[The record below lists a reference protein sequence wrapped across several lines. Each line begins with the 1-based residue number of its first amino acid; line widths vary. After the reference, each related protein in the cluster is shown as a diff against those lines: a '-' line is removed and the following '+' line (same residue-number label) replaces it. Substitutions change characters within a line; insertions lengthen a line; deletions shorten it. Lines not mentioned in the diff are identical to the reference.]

1 MDHHLYM
8 MVIDLSLFSDPKI
21 IWVLRQDFSDPLRM
35 QIGTIFADL
44 STQTVPLLCPRR
56 TWPWKTKLR
65 FADAIASED
74 PGPLTSGAEKNW
86 PGVGKIITWAVTLD
100 EKPEV
105 SRSVDFDAEIVEQL
119 VSVFCDGD
127 AEFDDVVAT
136 ENVPQRF
143 RKWFE
148 LIQEEQK
155 QSFQFKLL

>member
-1 MDHHLYM
+1 M
-8 MVIDLSLFSDPKI
+8 
-21 IWVLRQDFSDPLRM
+21 
-35 QIGTIFADL
+35 A
-44 STQTVPLLCPRR
+44 LLVQNGSPYRAHGRGSGSSRVCS
-56 TWPWKTKLR
+56 WPWWGNCSWTFTNLIKSLDSQYIGNVKEK
-65 FADAIASED
+65 I
-74 PGPLTSGAEKNW
+74 SGQKYVTVMARSVIHVTVVPVIEKNW

-100 EKPEV
+100 EEPEV

-119 VSVFCDGD
+119 VSVFSDGD

-143 RKWFE
+143 RKRFE